1 MPLFWGGAIHACHKP
16 HVAPWEVPTPLDTK
30 DTQSQQGAKILY
42 NRTWFCTCGPNFNV
56 VWIPLSHSCPDI
68 WVREPDW
75 LHFPYS
81 GERPFCGYSWL
92 YCFASSRVFCFLF
105 LFLPMISQVHVCSLC
120 LQPFHLLFLGSF
132 SWRLAHAGLV
142 LKDSVAAISWDALY
156 PGQGVH
162 EDLVLTSWWQGH

>member
-1 MPLFWGGAIHACHKP
+1 MSCRCSRPGRFTGDSGRWKKICRAVGISDMPLFWGGAIHACHKP

-42 NRTWFCTCGPNFNV
+42 NRTWFCTCGPNFKV

-92 YCFASSRVFCFLF
+92 YCFASSRVFCFCFYQWLVRSMCVPYVYSLF
-105 LFLPMISQVHVCSLC
+105 ISFFWVHSHGDWPMLAW
-120 LQPFHLLFLGSF
+120 
-132 SWRLAHAGLV
+132 SW
-142 LKDSVAAISWDALY
+142 KI
-156 PGQGVH
+156 Q
-162 EDLVLTSWWQGH
+162 